1 MQVCWHLPNKISTKK
16 TKPKDTK
23 KILQLKTP
31 YFHIL
36 NIHYMFKIYVI
47 AYVITFYRMSYI
59 YIYIIRTLNGCEENI
74 QRFAFYP
81 SVIARWSG
89 YVHLFYSFFFLLCLG
104 FLLSSLWLAV
114 ISHYK
119 CLPCRM
125 LLLQVPPLHLYSYL
139 PLCYV
144 KSYTKTGNSRGRPVK
159 NLGTDYAALTKR

>member
-16 TKPKDTK
+16 MKPKDTK
-23 KILQLKTP
+23 KTLQLKTP

-81 SVIARWSG
+81 SVIWRCTSF
-89 YVHLFYSFFFLLCLG
+89 LFIFLPALFRFSPFIPMVSCH
-104 FLLSSLWLAV
+104 FT
-114 ISHYK
+114 
-119 CLPCRM
+119 
-125 LLLQVPPLHLYSYL
+125 LQVPPMQDATPASATLTPVFISSPVLRKKLHE
-139 PLCYV
+139 
-144 KSYTKTGNSRGRPVK
+144 NWQ
-159 NLGTDYAALTKR
+159 

>member
-16 TKPKDTK
+16 MKPKDTK
-23 KILQLKTP
+23 KTLQLKTP

-81 SVIARWSG
+81 SVIAQWSG
-89 YVHLFYSFFFLLCLG
+89 DVHLFYSFFFLLCLG

-114 ISHYK
+114 I
-119 CLPCRM
+119 
-125 LLLQVPPLHLYSYL
+125 LQVPPMQDATSASATLTPVFMSSPVLCKKLHE
-139 PLCYV
+139 
-144 KSYTKTGNSRGRPVK
+144 NWQ
-159 NLGTDYAALTKR
+159 